1 MFQRLGPK
9 KLLLFLEMQI
19 TRKIFTWAAANFFFN
34 QFSRDILRF
43 FLSFFSFL
51 GFFCLFAWCFFEI
64 KNAYSGTN
72 LTMQPGE
79 WQKIFQLA
87 YFRRQDYCFFLALTK
102 VIKQSVKSQPKIRSI
117 LIKSDNFLMS
127 WNIISS
133 GAELSHWELRLA
145 LIISKRVMKL

>member
-72 LTMQPGE
+72 LTMQAGE

-87 YFRRQDYCFFLALTK
+87 YFRRQDYCFFFGLNKSHKTISKITTK
-102 VIKQSVKSQPKIRSI
+102 DRSV

>member
-87 YFRRQDYCFFLALTK
+87 YFRRQDYCFFFGLN
-102 VIKQSVKSQPKIRSI
+102 KSHKT
-117 LIKSDNFLMS
+117 
-127 WNIISS
+127 
-133 GAELSHWELRLA
+133 
-145 LIISKRVMKL
+145 ISKITTKDKEYTHKIWQLLNVLKHYFIMGWIKPLRIATSINN